1 MNGGLAMMWNSEMNL
16 QITSYSSH
24 HIDAIVKQRNGKWW
38 RYNGI
43 YEHSET
49 AQKVHTWSLLR
60 RLSSLFKLPWLC
72 SGDFNEILDQKEKS
86 GGLPKDP
93 FLMMDFTDVLKEC
106 GLVDMG
112 WRGYSFTWS
121 NKRFGFQLIEER
133 LDRFLCNTSMTGV
146 LTIVLSC

>member
-1 MNGGLAMMWNSEMNL
+1 MNL
-16 QITSYSSH
+16 QITSYSSDY
-24 HIDAIVKQRNGKWW
+24 IDAIVKQGNGKWW
-38 RYNGI
+38 RYTGI
-43 YEHSET
+43 YGHSET

-60 RLSSLFKLPWLC
+60 QLSSLFKLPWLC
-72 SGDFNEILDQKEKS
+72 NGDFNEILDQKEKS

-93 FLMMDFTDVLKEC
+93 FLMMDFRDVLKEC

-121 NKRFGFQLIEER
+121 NKRFGFQFIEER
-133 LDRFLCNTSMTGV
+133 LDRLLCNTSMTGV